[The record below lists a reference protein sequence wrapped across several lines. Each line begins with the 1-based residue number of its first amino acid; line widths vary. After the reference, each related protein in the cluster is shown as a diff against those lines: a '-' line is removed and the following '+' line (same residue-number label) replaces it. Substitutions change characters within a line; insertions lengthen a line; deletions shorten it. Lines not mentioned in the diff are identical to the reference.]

1 MKMREV
7 KLYPLDGLTDKEVE
21 ALLYNKVNDEDEEEK
36 EEKYRIKIED
46 QNAEILLP

>member
-1 MKMREV
+1 MREV
-7 KLYPLDGLTDKEVE
+7 KLHYINGMSDEELK
-21 ALLYNKVNDEDEEEK
+21 ALLYSKTNDEDEEEK